1 LRTASR
7 QLARDLLRRYD
18 LEAARSIAD
27 SALRSNCEDPW
38 PYHVVLLEF
47 ERLQG
52 RRETALQE
60 LNRLQRKSPPSTHDV
75 ESWIEIKRLVG
86 YYSGLLGQYEI
97 AHRWLNDA
105 EFLAREGG
113 KSEAQAEVH
122 LCQAMISFLQ
132 QNYMESDRIF
142 RIVLDLSKEI
152 GGWYFRASAL
162 WGIGKNLMIQNFYVD
177 AIPWLQESLSI
188 FESAR
193 VDLSMALVWSELAV
207 CHLGL
212 GNDQLSLDLLKKA
225 ELVQQ
230 KAGTVANY
238 QVVIANIGNVYM
250 YRGDY
255 TTAIDH
261 YRRALSIAQ
270 EIKDPVSIR
279 KWTYNINLAYL
290 KLREQVDHPSLPS

>member
-1 LRTASR
+1 MNDTHK
-7 QLARDLLRRYD
+7 QLARELLRLDD
-18 LEAARSIAD
+18 LNGARAIAEAAIETAQ
-27 SALRSNCEDPW
+27 NPW
-38 PYHVVLLEF
+38 PY
-47 ERLQG
+47 RL
-52 RRETALQE
+52 ALVD
-60 LNRLQRKSPPSTHDV
+60 LQRLAGQRDEALIELDRLAQADPPANHDT
-75 ESWIEIKRLVG
+75 ESWIGIARLRG

-97 AHRWLNDA
+97 AHRWLG
-105 EFLAREGG
+105 EGELLARTNNMLE
-113 KSEAQAEVH
+113 SQAEVH
-122 LCQAMISFLQ
+122 LCQAMIWFLQ
-132 QNYMESDRIF
+132 QNYAESGRIF
-142 RIVLDLSKEI
+142 RIVLDLADEI

-162 WGIGKNLMIQNFYVD
+162 WGIGKNLMIQNFYQE
-177 AIPWLQESLSI
+177 AIPWLEQALTI
-188 FESAR
+188 FESVSAQ
-193 VDLSMALVWSELAV
+193 LSTAVVWSELAV
-207 CHLGL
+207 CHLGM

-255 TTAIDH
+255 TAAIDH

-290 KLREQVDHPSLPS
+290 KIREQVDQTSFIGR